1 MWTLILITTIVSGAA
16 TGGVAAST
24 AFLDFAD
31 EAKCRAAADA
41 LAGTHQ
47 LTSGQIANHPN
58 ISPPATYRIVAQC
71 VAR

>member
-1 MWTLILITTIVSGAA
+1 MWTLILITTVVSGAA

-31 EAKCRAAADA
+31 EAKCRTAAEAM
-41 LAGTHQ
+41 AGTHQ
-47 LTSGQIANHPN
+47 LTLSQTAGHPN
-58 ISPPATYRIVAQC
+58 ISPPATYRIVAEC